1 MPPTAPADPAQGDE
15 GMMLRRLVAV
25 VLSLPLMV
33 ACTDPADRSEA
44 AGQSPPARERDTQIV
59 LPDGLTCRWRP
70 GSSPNGPYD
79 CGIQDGAEVRLA
91 APPLVTGTTL
101 RATVSVIPP
110 AGLPRREALV
120 AEIEELALF
129 GGTVCRHAGRGAT
142 LTLDQQRLNFTCRGA
157 AFDGLVGDL
166 RGEGARYVGLAVQ
179 AEEVSGTRRLRRVG
193 RVAVSRILL
202 RGGSRWRSP
211 FPFRSTAD

>member
-1 MPPTAPADPAQGDE
+1 
-15 GMMLRRLVAV
+15 MMLRRLVAV
-25 VLSLPLMV
+25 ALSLPLMV
-33 ACTDPADRSEA
+33 ACADQADQHEK
-44 AGQSPPARERDTQIV
+44 AGGAPPPRERDSQIV

-79 CGIQDGAEVRLA
+79 CGIRDGAEVRLA
-91 APPLVTGTTL
+91 APPLITGTTL
-101 RATVSVIPP
+101 RATVSVTPT

-142 LTLDQQRLNFTCRGA
+142 LTLGEQRLNFTCRGA

-166 RGEGARYVGLAVQ
+166 RGEGARYVGLAVR
-179 AEEVSGTRRLRRVG
+179 AEEVSGVRRLQRVG
-193 RVAVSRILL
+193 RVPVSRILL
-202 RGGSRWRSP
+202 RGGEPVAEPLSIPRGGGLISGRS
-211 FPFRSTAD
+211 